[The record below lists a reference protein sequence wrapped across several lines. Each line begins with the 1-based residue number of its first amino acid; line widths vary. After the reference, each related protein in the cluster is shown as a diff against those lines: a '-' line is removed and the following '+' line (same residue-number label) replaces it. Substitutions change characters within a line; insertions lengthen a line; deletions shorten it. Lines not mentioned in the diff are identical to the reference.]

1 MKRNLEANANDHDK
15 FFQSLR
21 NSEDGFS
28 VIAEYFGRG
37 ILNKAPQRGAPG
49 TLSRSSTSTSV

>member
-1 MKRNLEANANDHDK
+1 MKRNLEANANDHDR

-37 ILNKAPQRGAPG
+37 ILNKAPQRGAPN